1 MPLIFDRTRGHA
13 FRTGTYLFD
22 MRDGSTP
29 VQCGVSDEAMD
40 DAERARDVKPHQRD
54 AQFERLK
61 SRILDCASRKYFAAQ
76 FEAGEP
82 RILVKTADLTRATG
96 SPVSQAQNGGK

>member
-22 MRDGSTP
+22 MLDGMTP
-29 VQCGVSDEAMD
+29 VQCGVSDAAMD
-40 DAERARDVKPHQRD
+40 DAEKATGVQAHQRD
-54 AQFERLK
+54 EQFERLK
-61 SRILDCASRKYFAAQ
+61 ARILDCASRKYFAGQ

-82 RILVKTADLTRATG
+82 RILVKTADLTPR
-96 SPVSQAQNGGK
+96 